1 MSYSRWSTS
10 TWYTYWAYYESMV
23 FKFPTRELK
32 EKQVFEICDFP
43 SMSITY
49 GQIKR
54 EGVYETLMLVKKFY
68 DESHEGH
75 ILTDFKDGEALY
87 TETEWNPKRP
97 TAEDLDE
104 LKTYLEAFVKDID
117 EHFKW
122 YNFFKYEWL
131 YEIRQK
137 IKIKK

>member
-10 TWYTYWAYYESMV
+10 TWYTYWSYYESMV

-43 SMSITY
+43 CMRLTY

-54 EGVYETLMLVKKFY
+54 EGVFETIMLVKKFY
-68 DESHEGH
+68 DEAHEGQ
-75 ILTDFKDGEALY
+75 ILTEFKDGEAHY
-87 TETEWNPKRP
+87 TETEWEPKRP
-97 TAEDLDE
+97 TTEDLDE

-122 YNFFKYEWL
+122 YNFLKHEWL
-131 YEIRQK
+131 YAIRQK
-137 IKIKK
+137 IKI